1 MGVNMKYAALLI
13 LLACTSLLSIG
24 QTPRSPPGKAKCIL
38 TRTQS
43 PEIRGIRLGM
53 APDELL
59 AVYPEDVNRL
69 KISEAIKE
77 SKRAINFGVGRFDL
91 QPDREN
97 PNPRF
102 KGVNY
107 ITIELLDERVTS
119 FHIAYAGPQWSTAD
133 EFVEKLSEALHLPRE
148 SWEGGGGNSQ
158 SLKCDGFVVNAYA
171 SSDTAQNW
179 VQVHDTS
186 APQVVA
192 DRRQQAKEKER
203 QAFKP

>member
-13 LLACTSLLSIG
+13 FLACTSLVCAG
-24 QTPRSPPGKAKCIL
+24 QTPSPPGKGKCVL
-38 TRTQS
+38 TRAES

-53 APDELL
+53 TPDQLL
-59 AVYPEDVNRL
+59 AVYPEDLNRL
-69 KISEAIKE
+69 KVSEAIKE
-77 SKRAINFGVGRFDL
+77 SKRATNYGVGRFDL
-91 QPDREN
+91 RPDRET

-102 KGVNY
+102 KGLNY

-119 FHIAYAGPQWSTAD
+119 FHIGYAGPQWSTAD
-133 EFVEKLSEALHLPRE
+133 QFVEKLSEALHLPRE
-148 SWEGGGGNSQ
+148 PWEGRGGVSQ

-186 APQVVA
+186 APQVVE
-192 DRRQQAKEKER
+192 DRRQLAKEKER
-203 QAFKP
+203 QAFRP